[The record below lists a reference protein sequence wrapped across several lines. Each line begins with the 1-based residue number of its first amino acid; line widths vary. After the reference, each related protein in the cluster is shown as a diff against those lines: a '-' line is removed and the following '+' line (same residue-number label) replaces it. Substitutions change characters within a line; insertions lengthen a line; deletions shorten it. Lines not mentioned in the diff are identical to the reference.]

1 MNSYLNQFLI
11 RFDFKNY
18 ELGKHR
24 NPFLF
29 EFSIF
34 LEIFIFSSKF
44 VSNYSINS

>member
-34 LEIFIFSSKF
+34 LEIL
-44 VSNYSINS
+44 YSHQNLSLIIV